1 MASRRWGRS
10 RFPARSPSRKVP
22 LSAISHRRTAVAV
35 LAACFGLNLL
45 GRGSGDTYAVFLLP
59 LEREFGWARSQL
71 TSVYSMYLLVGAF
84 VAPMAGTLFD
94 RFGPRATY
102 GAGLVVLAAAFFL
115 ASSLGNLWEFYLF
128 VGVMI
133 GVGVG
138 LVGMVPASA
147 LITRWYREKLST
159 AIGIAFGAGG
169 MGGLVFV
176 PSVQALLGV
185 LEWRGVY
192 RVLGAVMLL
201 AVPLAMMLPW
211 RTFVAGHPLYRGE
224 HRAHAGG
231 GGWTLRAAMRTRIY
245 WALVQVFFF
254 TATAMFTVLVQAV
267 VYFIDIGFSPLAAA
281 TAYGIVGMLSVI
293 SVSASGL
300 LSDRFGFR
308 QTVSASFAGTAA
320 GVALLLA
327 MSYAPSAPLLVAFV
341 AAFGLCMGV
350 RGPIV
355 SSIATRQ
362 FAGPRVATIYGT
374 VYSSNAIGAA
384 FGSLMGGVLHDLTG
398 GYRAGF
404 LFSLAAIAL
413 AVAPFWTVRALRE
426 FRP

>member
-1 MASRRWGRS
+1 
-10 RFPARSPSRKVP
+10 
-22 LSAISHRRTAVAV
+22 LSDPRRTAIAV
-35 LAACFGLNLL
+35 LATCFALNLL

-59 LEREFGWARSQL
+59 LQREFGWARSQL

-84 VAPMAGTLFD
+84 IAPMAGTLFD

-102 GAGLVVLAAAFFL
+102 GTGLLVLAAAFFL

-128 VGVMI
+128 IGVMI

-169 MGGLVFV
+169 MGGLLFV
-176 PSVQALLGV
+176 PSVQALLGAYD
-185 LEWRGVY
+185 WRTVY
-192 RVLGAVMLL
+192 QILGAVMLL
-201 AVPLAMMLPW
+201 AVPIAALAVPW
-211 RTFVAGHPLYRGE
+211 KTFVAGHPLCRGE
-224 HRAHAGG
+224 HRAQAGG
-231 GGWTLRAAMRTRIY
+231 AGWTLAAAMRTRLY

-293 SVSASGL
+293 SVSASGI
-300 LSDRFGFR
+300 LSDRYGFR
-308 QTVSASFAGTAA
+308 QTVSASFAGTGA
-320 GVALLLA
+320 GVLLLLA
-327 MSYAPSAPLLVAFV
+327 MSYAPSAPLLAAFV
-341 AAFGLCMGV
+341 FVFGLCMGV

-398 GYRAGF
+398 GYRVGF
-404 LFSLAAIAL
+404 VFSILAVGL
-413 AVAPFWTVRALRE
+413 AVAPFWTVRALRD
-426 FRP
+426 FRG